1 MDHVLVNSSE
11 EIPFDNQAPNPSVNE
26 CQEASNSWSS
36 LAKGLLK
43 VMLSDGVRL
52 D

>member
-1 MDHVLVNSSE
+1 MDHMLVNSSE

-26 CQEASNSWSS
+26 CQEASNFLSS
-36 LAKGLLK
+36 LVQGLLE